1 MPLVAGVVQLS
12 MEYTI
17 PRNKENEYTIFF
29 YNCKEN
35 AKVSFNLD
43 IELYNTV
50 RGQRNYL
57 SGLSL
62 PPLPL
67 LPRLACQRDANVSL
81 QCCCSSR
88 LTDRGLMRAHT

>member
-1 MPLVAGVVQLS
+1 

-67 LPRLACQRDANVSL
+67 LPRLACNAMPTSPCSVAAARDSL
-81 QCCCSSR
+81 
-88 LTDRGLMRAHT
+88 TVV